1 MSVAFCGVRPYS
13 YKLMRPSR
21 AEIQKPLI
29 YLDQNILGE
38 PLEALIGSSR
48 YSAWRDNVVIVFSD
62 ETLTEIL
69 RYGDGNGRFLKNLEA
84 FETAHIF
91 QEMRRFRPTGEH
103 ILKFE
108 RPTAR
113 YREMIE
119 EGPPASPDLLG
130 LGVLHKLFGGET
142 DRSYYD
148 ISAAQVDAMR
158 SAWRNEV
165 KGLDLPADLRN
176 ALEAFH
182 DQTVS
187 LVSAALSDTAS
198 KLAQQLE
205 PGGAQTTSVSFR
217 RDAKIDVEAIN
228 AIEGNGSILKIWET
242 IQAAN
247 PSLHSMSFDAFC
259 HVEGVSPYTGI
270 AYSIPDKVRS
280 MMLILNLIG
289 YKSDKKL
296 SRADKFLSSHTDLAH
311 AAYGSLCDAIISN
324 DVKFRNRLASVFDY
338 LDVPTQILTSD
349 AFAPGDP

>member
-1 MSVAFCGVRPYS
+1 
-13 YKLMRPSR
+13 MRPSH
-21 AEIQKPLI
+21 AEIPKALI
-29 YLDQNILGE
+29 YLDQNILGD

-48 YSAWRDNVVIVFSD
+48 YSLWRENVIFVFSE
-62 ETLTEIL
+62 ETLTEIS
-69 RYGDGNGRFLKNLEA
+69 RYGEGNDRFLKNLEA
-84 FETAHIF
+84 FETARVF
-91 QEMRRFRPTGEH
+91 QEMKRFRPTGEH

-108 RPTAR
+108 RPTMR

-119 EGPPASPDLLG
+119 EGPAASPDLLG

-142 DRSYYD
+142 DRSYSD
-148 ISAAQVDAMR
+148 ISAAQVNAMKT
-158 SAWRNEV
+158 AWRNEL
-165 KGLDLPADLRN
+165 KDLDLPADLRN

-198 KLAQQLE
+198 KLAEHLE
-205 PGGAQTTSVSFR
+205 PDGAQTTSVSFR

-228 AIEGNGSILKIWET
+228 AIEGNGSILKIWEM

-259 HVEGVSPYTGI
+259 HVEGVSPYTGV
-270 AYSIPDKVRS
+270 AYSTPDKVRS

-311 AAYGSLCDAIISN
+311 AAYGSLCDAIMSN
-324 DVKFRNRLASVFDY
+324 DVKFRSRLASVFDY
-338 LDVPTQILTSD
+338 LGVRTQILTSD
-349 AFAPGDP
+349 AFEAGDP